1 MSECDTSGITIK
13 ALTTFIYLKYIIKH
27 MMLSKIKIKKILK
40 KFDDN
45 LRLINYSKLTSGNIN
60 PMYEIQTNQQTI
72 ILRIIP
78 KRYEHYKIDKETY
91 VYSLIGEKTNL
102 PVPNILFIDKS
113 KKIIPFKY
121 YLMTKLNG
129 RMLRFTKLPKKERLE
144 LYEQLGKDLA
154 EIHKITFS
162 KIGWIYGDKISRY
175 ETKYSEPL
183 KNWKEVFLES
193 YNKIK
198 QGLIKAKN
206 KKYGKLD
213 KFSFIDLF
221 PKIDRILHENS
232 NLIDIKIKPV
242 LIHNDFT
249 LRNILAVKE
258 NKNWKVTGILD
269 VEFSKTGHNELE
281 VACLDHFL
289 YDKRNILKY
298 SDCGLAFLKGYKS
311 KIKLSKEFEK
321 RKYLYLLVSFLS
333 FVEFD
338 AFDMLIS
345 SEEDVKFLYYSIM
358 KIIKY
363 FESI

>member
-1 MSECDTSGITIK
+1 MLLIK
-13 ALTTFIYLKYIIKH
+13 DKV
-27 MMLSKIKIKKILK
+27 KKILE

-45 LRLINYSKLTSGNIN
+45 LVLIDYSKLTSGNIN

-78 KRYEHYKIDKETY
+78 RRYEHYKIDKETY
-91 VYSLIGEKTNL
+91 VYSLIEEKTNL
-102 PVPNILFIDKS
+102 AVPKILFIDKS

-121 YLMTKLNG
+121 YLMTKLSG
-129 RMLRFTKLPKKERLE
+129 KMLRFTRLPKRERLE

-154 EIHKITFS
+154 EIHKIHFP
-162 KIGWIYGDKISRY
+162 KIGWIYRNKISRY
-175 ETKYSEPL
+175 ENKYSKPL
-183 KNWKEVFLES
+183 NSWKLVFLEL
-193 YNKIK
+193 YNNIK
-198 QGLIKAKN
+198 KGIIKAKN
-206 KKYGKLD
+206 RKYGKLD
-213 KFSFIDLF
+213 KFSFIKLF
-221 PKIDRILHENS
+221 PRIDKIMDKNS
-232 NLIDIKIKPV
+232 KLIDIKIQAV

-249 LRNILAVKE
+249 LRNILATKE
-258 NKNWKVTGILD
+258 NNKWKVTGILD
-269 VEFSKTGHNELE
+269 VEFSKTGHNEME

-289 YDKRNILKY
+289 YDKKNILKY
-298 SDCGLAFLKGYKS
+298 SDYGLAFLKGYTS

-321 RKYLYLLVSFLS
+321 RKYLYLLISFLS

-345 SEEDVKFLYYSIM
+345 SNEEVKFLYSSIL